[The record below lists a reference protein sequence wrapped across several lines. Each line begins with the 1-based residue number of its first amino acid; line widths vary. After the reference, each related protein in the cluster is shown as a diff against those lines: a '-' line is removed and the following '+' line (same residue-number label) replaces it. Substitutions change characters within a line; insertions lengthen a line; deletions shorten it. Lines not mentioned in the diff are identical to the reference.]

1 VIVGCLGS
9 GSRLEFTVI
18 GDAVNATSRLESLT
32 KQLGVPVLVSE
43 ATVRRAGGSRPNGQV
58 WLDRLRLTRR
68 GEMSLR
74 GRSAPLSVY
83 SIEHAA

>member
-1 VIVGCLGS
+1 
-9 GSRLEFTVI
+9 
-18 GDAVNATSRLESLT
+18 
-32 KQLGVPVLVSE
+32 VPVLFCY
-43 ATVRRAGGSRPNGQV
+43 ATVGRAGGSRPNGQV